1 MGRSRCQ
8 GPISQCAPFGH
19 LSCRACGV
27 DLGQG
32 GSRRLFCETCWAKA
46 CPECGVRGGHPQG
59 KCRYSRRRRRPGLI
73 TRYRVVSEQSI
84 LALYLAHRTQAVRL
98 ARGIAG
104 VDAEDVV
111 HDVVTW
117 LLEKR
122 DYLPRT
128 PGAAYFF
135 TAVKHTALRRLLY
148 A

>member
-1 MGRSRCQ
+1 
-8 GPISQCAPFGH
+8 
-19 LSCRACGV
+19 
-27 DLGQG
+27 
-32 GSRRLFCETCWAKA
+32 
-46 CPECGVRGGHPQG
+46 
-59 KCRYSRRRRRPGLI
+59 
-73 TRYRVVSEQSI
+73 
-84 LALYLAHRTQAVRL
+84 VRL

-117 LLEKR
+117 LLEKL